1 MVLNYI
7 MRRFSVRIS
16 GGFLLMLQAGL
27 LQLIWPRQTAT
38 LEIYLA
44 FSILSVLAVLAA
56 VGFFFLLHTGWL
68 SGMLTQGLSLLV
80 SLIIYAF
87 GSEILS
93 AQLTM
98 LYSIFMVLYLNSY
111 NIRSAFRTGLDHP
124 DAPEENP

>member
-1 MVLNYI
+1 V
-7 MRRFSVRIS
+7 RRFSVRVS
-16 GGFLLMLQAGL
+16 GGFLLILQASL
-27 LQLIWPRQTAT
+27 LQIIWPRQTVP

-56 VGFFFLLHTGWL
+56 IGFFFLLHTGWL

-80 SLIIYAF
+80 SLIIYIM

-98 LYSIFMVLYLNSY
+98 LYSIFMVLYLNSF
-111 NIRSAFRTGLDHP
+111 NIRGAFRTGLGHL